1 MVLASFVCAAAY
13 APGVLILC
21 PLIQIY
27 ILVLVAR
34 AISTWFPVRPD
45 SGAGQIVG
53 VLVTVTE
60 PVLGPARRVIPP
72 LGMIDISFIVV
83 VIVLQILRGVLCG

>member
-1 MVLASFVCAAAY
+1 M
-13 APGVLILC
+13 PILC
-21 PLIQIY
+21 QLIQLY

-34 AISTWFPVRPD
+34 AISTWFPVRPG
-45 SGAGQIVG
+45 SGMGQVVG

-60 PVLGPARRVIPP
+60 PVLAPARRIIPP

-83 VIVLQILRGVLCG
+83 IIGLQVLRGFLCH

>member
-1 MVLASFVCAAAY
+1 MQ
-13 APGVLILC
+13 ILC

-27 ILVLVAR
+27 ILVLIAR
-34 AISTWFPVRPD
+34 AISTWFPVSPG
-45 SGAGQIVG
+45 SSMGQIVG

-60 PVLGPARRVIPP
+60 PVLGPARRMIPP

-83 VIVLQILRGVLCG
+83 IIGLQILRGVLCG

>member
-1 MVLASFVCAAAY
+1 V
-13 APGVLILC
+13 PILC
-21 PLIQIY
+21 LLIQLY

-34 AISTWFPVRPD
+34 AISTWFPVRAD
-45 SGAGQIVG
+45 SGMGQIVG

-60 PVLGPARRVIPP
+60 PVLGPARRIIPP

-83 VIVLQILRGVLCG
+83 IIALQLFRGVICT